1 MSDFP
6 SPSLVGIVQN
16 LILETFDVSKE
27 EARDYA
33 SGLAALAEGWGTSKT
48 AMQVEWSYRIKK
60 DLGEK
65 LRWRSEEEHEKF
77 RRDQLER
84 FKSYEAHIKTKHR
97 A

>member
-1 MSDFP
+1 M
-6 SPSLVGIVQN
+6 VEG
-16 LILETFDVSKE
+16 LILQTFDVSKP
-27 EARDYA
+27 EAHDYA

-48 AMQVEWSYRIKK
+48 AVQVEWSYRIKK

-65 LRWRSEEEHEKF
+65 LRWRSEEEREKF
-77 RRDQLER
+77 RREQQER